1 MIWIG
6 RERKM
11 IRIEKLEKNYGNIKA
26 LDGIDLYVPAG
37 ELFAFLGPNGAGK
50 TTTIRILTGLTRLSS
65 GRAALNGHDI
75 ESEPLAAKRQCGLVP
90 QHINM
95 DSELTVL
102 ENLDIHGRLFGMKP
116 AARKQKIK
124 ELLTYVELED
134 RMDSLVNQLSGGLK
148 RRLMIARAL
157 MHEPRILFLDEPTV
171 GLDANIRR
179 RIWGLIKKVQQDGAT
194 IFLTTHYIEEAE
206 FLAGRVAFLDL
217 GRIVALD
224 RPETLVNRMGAWA
237 IDQLNAEG
245 MRTRY
250 FQSRE
255 EAREFTAGQETG
267 FTLRRVN
274 LEDAFL
280 SLTGKKVQ

>member
-1 MIWIG
+1 
-6 RERKM
+6 M

-245 MRTRY
+245 MRTRC

>member
-26 LDGIDLYVPAG
+26 LDGIDLHVPVG

-124 ELLTYVELED
+124 ELLTYVDLID
-134 RMDSLVNQLSGGLK
+134 RKGSLVNQLSGGLK

-194 IFLTTHYIEEAE
+194 IFLTTDYIEEAE
-206 FLAGRVAFLDL
+206 FLASRVAFLDL

-245 MRTRY
+245 MRTRC

>member
-224 RPETLVNRMGAWA
+224 RPETLMNRMGAWA

-245 MRTRY
+245 MRTRC

>member
-26 LDGIDLYVPAG
+26 LDGIDLHVPVG